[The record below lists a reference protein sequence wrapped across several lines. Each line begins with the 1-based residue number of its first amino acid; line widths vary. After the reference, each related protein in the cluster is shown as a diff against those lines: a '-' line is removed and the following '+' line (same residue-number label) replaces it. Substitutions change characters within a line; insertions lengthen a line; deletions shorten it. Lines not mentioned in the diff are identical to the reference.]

1 MDRRTQDSTL
11 SAAKGVG
18 GNDLQVSLREEE
30 GDEQTLTQK
39 IQESIRRRFPL
50 GQKMKYS
57 MLARE
62 MLDRYGSSLAVS
74 KAIHIMVMRGEMEQ
88 QQNRDVLRR
97 IK

>member
-1 MDRRTQDSTL
+1 
-11 SAAKGVG
+11 
-18 GNDLQVSLREEE
+18 
-30 GDEQTLTQK
+30 
-39 IQESIRRRFPL
+39 
-50 GQKMKYS
+50 MKYS

-62 MLDRYGSSLAVS
+62 MNDRYGSSIAVS